1 MLVASWWIRDLIPTV
16 HAKIFASF
24 FVLYDSV
31 MRKVNKYA
39 KLRKYLIILQVKAA
53 QLFTIEVKHGNDST

>member
-1 MLVASWWIRDLIPTV
+1 MLVASGWIRDLIPSVRT
-16 HAKIFASF
+16 KIFASF

-53 QLFTIEVKHGNDST
+53 QVVYNWSETW